1 MKYKRKVPTVEAF
14 QLNRDAE
21 INAPGWFARAVK
33 KEMIYFD
40 RCITDGAIFIY
51 GCTINTGCGKLK
63 AKVGDYIVKE
73 SSGEIRSYKSKDF
86 ARIFER
92 MQEHGTQIYSTW
104 GTKRKRQAK
113 IY

>member
-21 INAPGWFARAVK
+21 INAPGWFARDVK
-33 KEMIYFD
+33 KEMIYKEMIYFD

-51 GCTINTGCGKLK
+51 GCTINTGCGKLR
-63 AKVGDYIVKE
+63 AKIGDYIVKE
-73 SSGEIRSYKSKDF
+73 SSGEIRPYKSKDF

-92 MQEHGTQIYSTW
+92 M
-104 GTKRKRQAK
+104 
-113 IY
+113 

>member
-51 GCTINTGCGKLK
+51 GCTINTGCGKLR
-63 AKVGDYIVKE
+63 AKIGDYIVKDN
-73 SSGEIRSYKSKDF
+73 SGEIRICKAKKFKEQY
-86 ARIFER
+86 ER
-92 MQEHGTQIYSTW
+92 M
-104 GTKRKRQAK
+104 
-113 IY
+113 

>member
-21 INAPGWFARAVK
+21 INAPGWFARDVK

-51 GCTINTGCGKLK
+51 GCTINTGCGKLR
-63 AKVGDYIVKE
+63 AKIGDYIVKE
-73 SSGEIRSYKSKDF
+73 SSGEIRPYKSNDF

-92 MQEHGTQIYSTW
+92 M
-104 GTKRKRQAK
+104 
-113 IY
+113 